1 MTRLL
6 LRAAPGL
13 FAFALLGASPVMAL
27 AQKIEKPV
35 VYAGFGSGIVGG
47 SDMASL
53 SGVLRGSSDVDK
65 DGPGTA
71 WTAFGGAK
79 IKGYAVETGY
89 LGRTHEEFSLRS
101 DESATEG
108 VVIKRRA
115 FYVAGAAD
123 IKLDLKKPAFLK
135 KLVPYAKAGIAWW
148 RVDISG
154 DDVDVTEGWDPLVGL
169 GASFRLSKKIDVRVE
184 ALIVLAD
191 DDRISDDQ
199 HYFLLSGCWKF

>member
-6 LRAAPGL
+6 LRAALGL
-13 FAFALLGASPVMAL
+13 FAFALLGASPVTAR
-27 AQKIEKPV
+27 AQKIETPI
-35 VYAGFGSGIVGG
+35 VYAGLGSGIVGG

-71 WTAFGGAK
+71 WTAFGGVK
-79 IKGYAVETGY
+79 FKGYAVETGY

-101 DESATEG
+101 DGSAMED

-115 FYVAGAAD
+115 FFVAGAAD

-148 RVDISG
+148 RIDISG
-154 DDVDVTEGWDPLVGL
+154 DDVTEGWDPLVGL
-169 GASFRLSKKIDVRVE
+169 GASFKLSKKLDVRAEV
-184 ALIVLAD
+184 LMVLAD

-199 HYFLLSGCWKF
+199 HYYLLSGCWKF

>member
-6 LRAAPGL
+6 IRAAPGL
-13 FAFALLGASPVMAL
+13 FAFALLGANPEMAR

-47 SDMASL
+47 NDMASL
-53 SGVLRGSSDVDK
+53 SGVLRGSIDVDK
-65 DGPGTA
+65 DDPGTA
-71 WTAFGGAK
+71 WTAFGGAR

-89 LGRTHEEFSLRS
+89 LGRTHEEFSLLRS
-101 DESATEG
+101 DGSAED

-154 DDVDVTEGWDPLVGL
+154 DDVTEGWDPLAGL
-169 GASFRLSKKIDVRVE
+169 GVSFKLSKKLDVRAE
-184 ALIVLAD
+184 ALMVLAD

>member
-1 MTRLL
+1 MTKLL

-13 FAFALLGASPVMAL
+13 FAFALLGASPLMAR
-27 AQKIEKPV
+27 AQKIENPV

-47 SDMASL
+47 NDMASL
-53 SGVLRGSSDVDK
+53 SGVLHDSGDVDK

-71 WTAFGGAK
+71 WTAFGGVK
-79 IKGYAVETGY
+79 FKGYAVETGY
-89 LGRTHEEFSLRS
+89 LGRTHEEFGLHSG
-101 DESATEG
+101 SAVDD

-115 FYVAGAAD
+115 FYVTGAAD
-123 IKLDLKKPAFLK
+123 IKFDLKKPAFLK